1 MLRAVS
7 KFGGSSVADA
17 ACVSRVVSLI
27 KAPPADRTRQ
37 HVVVSAPGKRTLPG
51 GAPDI
56 KVTDLLLKAHRLAA
70 AKSRLEYD
78 ATMTTIAAR
87 FMELCPG
94 LASLQAGL
102 DAAARDIYDHG
113 ELDTGF
119 AASRGEY
126 LNGLVVAH
134 ETGMEFVNPADEF
147 IIFGDDRKL
156 DAVRTLEAVRR
167 RVACQPGAPGFVIPG
182 FFGGVGGKATPQM
195 VATMSRGGS
204 DVTASLVAAA
214 LATDLLQGPGAVL
227 S

>member
-27 KAPPADRTRQ
+27 KAPPADRARQ
-37 HVVVSAPGKRTLPG
+37 HVVVSAPGKRSLPG

-56 KVTDLLLKAHRLAA
+56 KVTDLLLKAHGLAA
-70 AKSRLEYD
+70 AKSRAEYD

-113 ELDTGF
+113 ALDTGF

-134 ETGMEFVNPADEF
+134 ETGMEFVDPADHF

-156 DAVRTLEAVRR
+156 DAPRTLEAVRR
-167 RVACQPGAPGFVIPG
+167 RVGCQLGAPGFVIPG
-182 FFGGVGGKATPQM
+182 FFGGVGGQSTPEM
-195 VATMSRGGS
+195 VQTMSR
-204 DVTASLVAAA
+204 
-214 LATDLLQGPGAVL
+214 
-227 S
+227 